1 MWGDNN
7 KMKLFTFFILLLL
20 IVSGENSLRKN
31 PPRRSVPFYNVPM
44 KKFSGAGFTNLSSM
58 LAREDLGQLLVGGRE
73 MVLSLNMS
81 DIGEMI
87 GKTQWLVSPSA
98 RQNCLMEHGDIK
110 ECDNYIKSMHRTD
123 DGNLYVCGTNA
134 FSPSC
139 DYMSFNNS
147 HLVMENRRDFG
158 TGKVPLD
165 PNQRHTSL
173 LVEDTLYSATYTDFW
188 GTQPV
193 FQKSGPKTL
202 KTDSSG
208 SWLNDPTFASMSL
221 VETGANS
228 EEGEDDSIFLFFT
241 EKALERD
248 RTLVSRVARVCKGDI
263 GGRKALMSRW
273 TSFLKA
279 RLDCPMGQG
288 MLPSLVQ
295 DVYLLKDQHDWRN
308 SVFYATFTSQ
318 SDSCSQSA
326 VCAYKV
332 SDIIRAFNGPFWSE
346 YGSSPLE
353 EELPYPRPGACI
365 NDAMRA
371 RGFQSS
377 LDLPKE
383 TLQFVKENHLMATVV
398 RPLTGGPL
406 LVQSDTRFTKIVVD
420 RVTALNGEEH
430 PVMLI
435 GTDSGW
441 LQKAV
446 KLNGEDGRVLEELQL
461 FQAPHPIDFL
471 QLSSSTGQLYTGFND
486 LIIQLNTRD
495 CSRYKFCS
503 DCVLARDPYCGWD
516 MVQQRCTSVA
526 GLQSGSVI
534 QDIAD
539 GDVSMC
545 PKSDI
550 MLNTRPFDIP
560 LTVGISQLL
569 PCSVDSNLPVSWWYH
584 GRIISPGPRHT
595 VLKQGLLIEKPTKA
609 DAGLYSCHTMETVK
623 GKPHYKMVFQYLL
636 RVKKDQDL
644 IYLLGPLVTA
654 MFLTL
659 LVLVTF
665 TACVTFH
672 RQRKAAAL
680 HYNISNSRHCI
691 VDMGVNTECSQAEE
705 EELVAEMEDA
715 SDCSNNDVVIEI
727 PE

>member
-1 MWGDNN
+1 MTSHHI
-7 KMKLFTFFILLLL
+7 LFFFPVLD
-20 IVSGENSLRKN
+20 
-31 PPRRSVPFYNVPM
+31 VPM

-87 GKTQWLVSPSA
+87 G
-98 RQNCLMEHGDIK
+98 K

-173 LVEDTLYSATYTDFW
+173 LVGKYNSAVSLCEFRVEDVNSEM
-188 GTQPV
+188 
-193 FQKSGPKTL
+193 
-202 KTDSSG
+202 
-208 SWLNDPTFASMSL
+208 SWCNPTFASMSL

-545 PKSDI
+545 PKSDSK
-550 MLNTRPFDIP
+550 PFDIP

>member
-1 MWGDNN
+1 
-7 KMKLFTFFILLLL
+7 
-20 IVSGENSLRKN
+20 
-31 PPRRSVPFYNVPM
+31 M

-81 DIGEMI
+81 DISEMI
-87 GKTQWLVSPSA
+87 G
-98 RQNCLMEHGDIK
+98 K

-158 TGKVPLD
+158 TGKVPLE

-173 LVEDTLYSATYTDFW
+173 LVDTLYSATFTDFW

-193 FQKSGPKTL
+193 VQKSGPKTI

-221 VETGANS
+221 VETGTNS

-279 RLDCPMGQG
+279 RLDCPIGQG
-288 MLPSLVQ
+288 ALPSLVQ

-406 LVQSDTRFTKIVVD
+406 LVQSDTTFTKIVVD

-486 LIIQLNTRD
+486 EIIQLNTRD

-516 MVQQRCTSVA
+516 MVQQRCTIS
-526 GLQSGSVI
+526 SEI

-545 PKSDI
+545 PKSDSK
-550 MLNTRPFDIP
+550 PFDIP

-595 VLKQGLLIEKPTKA
+595 VLKQGLLIEKPTEA

-644 IYLLGPLVTA
+644 IYLLTPSVCLSASLFGFVSFQAIFMRLRNRCLATGEKMYHQDQDHQPSEMRTSSCSFSRSPSVFSLSTSVVRAQPSWWGIPL
-654 MFLTL
+654 
-659 LVLVTF
+659 
-665 TACVTFH
+665 
-672 RQRKAAAL
+672 
-680 HYNISNSRHCI
+680 
-691 VDMGVNTECSQAEE
+691 
-705 EELVAEMEDA
+705 
-715 SDCSNNDVVIEI
+715 
-727 PE
+727 

>member
-1 MWGDNN
+1 
-7 KMKLFTFFILLLL
+7 
-20 IVSGENSLRKN
+20 
-31 PPRRSVPFYNVPM
+31 
-44 KKFSGAGFTNLSSM
+44 
-58 LAREDLGQLLVGGRE
+58 
-73 MVLSLNMS
+73 
-81 DIGEMI
+81 
-87 GKTQWLVSPSA
+87 
-98 RQNCLMEHGDIK
+98 
-110 ECDNYIKSMHRTD
+110 
-123 DGNLYVCGTNA
+123 
-134 FSPSC
+134 
-139 DYMSFNNS
+139 NNS

-173 LVEDTLYSATYTDFW
+173 LVDTLYSATYTDFW

-193 FQKSGPKTL
+193 FQKSGPKTI

-208 SWLNDPTFASMSL
+208 SWLNGKLFTVSQHVNL
-221 VETGANS
+221 
-228 EEGEDDSIFLFFT
+228 GEDDSIFLFFT

-279 RLDCPMGQG
+279 RLDCPIGQG

-308 SVFYATFTSQ
+308 SVFYQQGLTI
-318 SDSCSQSA
+318 SA

-406 LVQSDTRFTKIVVD
+406 LVQSDTTFTKIVVD

-471 QLSSSTGQLYTGFND
+471 QLSSSTLYTGFND

-526 GLQSGSVI
+526 GLQSGSWTLTRTDSVCLC
-534 QDIAD
+534 
-539 GDVSMC
+539 VSAV
-545 PKSDI
+545 
-550 MLNTRPFDIP
+550 MLNTRPFNIP

-654 MFLTL
+654 MFLIL

-691 VDMGVNTECSQAEE
+691 VDMGVNTECGQAED